1 MTAADLTLP
10 AARADRD
17 RFAGRTDVLDKVGAL
32 RMLPGDLQ
40 VAGTDAVARFYEV
53 TADVIRHVVH
63 RNREELDDD
72 GYQVLARAEVTEL
85 LSLTP
90 DELGIPRHAG
100 TAALFTRRCILRI
113 GMLLRD
119 SHVAAQVRDYL
130 LDAETVQPLALPQ
143 DYPSALRALADEFEA
158 RQLAEARAKE
168 LETPAAA
175 WNQLAAANGDYSV
188 ADAAKILSRDPH
200 VRDIG
205 QNRLFRHMHHIN
217 WCYRGPSGRW
227 CAYQAA
233 VDHGWLVERP
243 GDRYHDKRA
252 DEYRLSEPTIRIT
265 PNGLAQL
272 RKRLSGGKH
281 EQLQLVVVS

>member
-1 MTAADLTLP
+1 MSTDLTLP
-10 AARADRD
+10 AARGERDRLADRV
-17 RFAGRTDVLDKVGAL
+17 GVLDKVGVL

-90 DELGIPRHAG
+90 DELGIPRNAG
-100 TAALFTRRCILRI
+100 VVALFTRRCILRI

-119 SHVAAQVRDYL
+119 SAVAARVRDYL
-130 LDAETVQPLALPQ
+130 LDTEVSQQPLALPK
-143 DYPSALRALADEFEA
+143 DYPSALRELADEFEA

-217 WCYRGPSGRW
+217 WCYRASNGRW
-227 CAYQAA
+227 RVYQHA
-233 VDHGWLVERP
+233 VTHGWLVEAP
-243 GDRYHDKRA
+243 GDRYFDKHA
-252 DEYRLSEPTIRIT
+252 AEYRLSDPIIRVT
-265 PNGLAQL
+265 LKGLAEL
-272 RKRLSGGKH
+272 RKRLSKPR
-281 EQLQLVVVS
+281 QLVSVS